1 MANGSPVR
9 HGKTFPVYDPS
20 TEEVIA
26 EVPDANAND
35 VDRAVAAP
43 KMPSRTARGR
53 STTAQERGRVL
64 FKLADAVRQNAA
76 ALAELEARNSGKPIV
91 EAEYDMG
98 DVATCFEYYGGLAT
112 KISGHVNPVPDN
124 ALSLSLKEPVGV
136 AGQIIPWN
144 YPLLMAAW
152 KLAPALAAGCTCVL
166 KPAEQTPLTV
176 LELAKHFD
184 ACGLPAGVVNII
196 TGFGETAGAPLV
208 RHPDVNKIAFTG
220 SAAVGKQ
227 IVKMAAD
234 TVKRVT
240 LELGGK
246 SPNIFF
252 ADADFE
258 AAIDGAL
265 FGVFINQ
272 GEVCSAGSRI
282 LVERSIYASS
292 SKPWRKKRRPSSS
305 ARRSSAKPRW
315 VRWSAKSNTIACAP
329 IWRSARRKPSWR
341 RAATSRRAFAKGYY
355 VEPTIFY
362 DVDNS
367 ARIAREEIF
376 GPVAAVIPFEDEADA
391 IRIANDTP
399 YGLAAAVWSRDI
411 FKAFRV
417 VKAIRAGIVW
427 VNHMQPTYVEAP
439 WGGYKQ
445 SGFGRELGP
454 WGIEEYL
461 ETKQVHINLNEAA
474 NRVVL
479 RSGAIRITHFNSRA
493 RARRNCT
500 DAPRSKR
507 VPRGRFASHAGLCR
521 QGRRRAD
528 RRCGRQPLH
537 RFRRRYRLP
546 ERGTSRSRAW
556 SPRFTGRSTVFCTP
570 ASWSR
575 RTRVTSRWPKRMNAL
590 TPGDFAKKTL
600 F

>member
-1 MANGSPVR
+1 VNAA
-9 HGKTFPVYDPS
+9 
-20 TEEVIA
+20 VIA
-26 EVPDANAND
+26 AKDAFETW
-35 VDRAVAAP
+35 
-43 KMPSRTARGR
+43 SQ
-53 STTAQERGRVL
+53 TTAQERGRVL
-64 FKLADAVRQNAA
+64 FRLAERIRKEAP
-76 ALAELEARNSGKPIV
+76 ALAQLESRNGGKPIV
-91 EAEYDMG
+91 EAEFDIA

-112 KISGHVNPVPDN
+112 KITGHVNPVPDN

-166 KPAEQTPLTV
+166 KPAEQTPLTA
-176 LELAKHFD
+176 LEMAEWFED
-184 ACGLPAGVVNII
+184 VGVPPGVVNII
-196 TGFGETAGAPLV
+196 TGFGDTTGAPLV
-208 RHPDVNKIAFTG
+208 SHPDVNKVAFTG
-220 SAAVGKQ
+220 SAEVGKK
-227 IVKMAAD
+227 IMRAAAES
-234 TVKRVT
+234 VKRVT

-282 LVERSIYASS
+282 LVEKKIYKKFVDAMTEKAKNIKLGAPLDRDTKMGPLVSKEQWERVRSYQDIG
-292 SKPWRKKRRPSSS
+292 KKE
-305 ARRSSAKPRW
+305 AK
-315 VRWSAKSNTIACAP
+315 V
-329 IWRSARRKPSWR
+329 
-341 RAATSRRAFAKGYY
+341 ATGGGVPKTFGKGYY

-376 GPVAAVIPFEDEADA
+376 GPVCAVIPFDDEKDA
-391 IRIANDTP
+391 IKIANDSP

-411 FKAFRV
+411 YKALRM
-417 VKAIRAGIVW
+417 VKSLRAGIVW

-461 ETKQVHINLNEAA
+461 ETKQVHINLNE
-474 NRVVL
+474 
-479 RSGAIRITHFNSRA
+479 
-493 RARRNCT
+493 
-500 DAPRSKR
+500 
-507 VPRGRFASHAGLCR
+507 
-521 QGRRRAD
+521 
-528 RRCGRQPLH
+528 QPIGW
-537 RFRRRYRLP
+537 Y
-546 ERGTSRSRAW
+546 
-556 SPRFTGRSTVFCTP
+556 
-570 ASWSR
+570 
-575 RTRVTSRWPKRMNAL
+575 
-590 TPGDFAKKTL
+590 
-600 F
+600 

>member
-1 MANGSPVR
+1 MASEAKPAVSKYRMYIGGEFAESHR
-9 HGKTFPVYDPS
+9 GAYFPVVDPS
-20 TEEVIA
+20 TEEIIA
-26 EVPDANAND
+26 EVPDADDKD
-35 VDRAVAAP
+35 VNRAVAAAKAAFDSGTWP
-43 KMPSRTARGR
+43 Q
-53 STTAQERGRVL
+53 TTAQERGRIL
-64 FKLADAVRQNAA
+64 FRLAERVRKESAK
-76 ALAELEARNSGKPIV
+76 LAELESRNSGKPIV
-91 EAEYDMG
+91 EAEYDIA

-112 KISGHVNPVPDN
+112 KILGHVNPVPDN
-124 ALSLSLKEPVGV
+124 ALSLSLREPIGV
-136 AGQIIPWN
+136 AAQIIPWN

-176 LELAKHFD
+176 LEFAGYLAD
-184 ACGLPAGVVNII
+184 AGVPPGVVNII

-208 RHPDVNKIAFTG
+208 KHPDVNKVAFTG
-220 SAAVGKQ
+220 SASVGKA

-282 LVERSIYASS
+282 LVDKKIYSKFVEAMAAKAKTIRLGPPLERETKMGPLVSKEQFDRVRSYQELGKKEAKLASGGG
-292 SKPWRKKRRPSSS
+292 RPASL
-305 ARRSSAKPRW
+305 
-315 VRWSAKSNTIACAP
+315 
-329 IWRSARRKPSWR
+329 
-341 RAATSRRAFAKGYY
+341 SRGYY

-362 DVDNS
+362 DVENS
-367 ARIAREEIF
+367 ARIAQEEIF
-376 GPVAAVIPFEDEADA
+376 GPVAAVIPFSDEAAA

-417 VKAIRAGIVW
+417 VKALRAGVVW

-461 ETKQVHINLNEAA
+461 ETKQVHINLNE
-474 NRVVL
+474 
-479 RSGAIRITHFNSRA
+479 
-493 RARRNCT
+493 
-500 DAPRSKR
+500 
-507 VPRGRFASHAGLCR
+507 
-521 QGRRRAD
+521 
-528 RRCGRQPLH
+528 QPIGW
-537 RFRRRYRLP
+537 Y
-546 ERGTSRSRAW
+546 
-556 SPRFTGRSTVFCTP
+556 
-570 ASWSR
+570 
-575 RTRVTSRWPKRMNAL
+575 
-590 TPGDFAKKTL
+590 
-600 F
+600 

>member
-1 MANGSPVR
+1 MATEAKVGVRRYRMHINGEAVESAS
-9 HGKTFPVYDPS
+9 GKYFAVLDPS

-26 EVPDANAND
+26 EVPDASQED
-35 VDRAVAAP
+35 VNRAVAAAKAAFESGAWP
-43 KMPSRTARGR
+43 Q
-53 STTAQERGRVL
+53 TTAQERGRIL
-64 FKLADAVRQNAA
+64 FRLADRVRKESAH
-76 ALAELEARNSGKPIV
+76 LAELEARNSGKPIV
-91 EAEYDMG
+91 EAEFDIN

-112 KISGHVNPVPDN
+112 KVLGHVNPVPDN
-124 ALSLSLKEPVGV
+124 ALSFTLREPIGV
-136 AGQIIPWN
+136 AAQIIPWN

-152 KLAPALAAGCTCVL
+152 KLAPALAAGCTCIL
-166 KPAEQTPLTV
+166 KPAEQTPLTA
-176 LELAKHFD
+176 LEFADFLAD
-184 ACGLPAGVVNII
+184 AGLPPGVVNII

-208 RHPDVNKIAFTG
+208 KHPDVNKVAFTG
-220 SAAVGKQ
+220 SASVGKA

-234 TVKRVT
+234 TIKRVT

-282 LVERSIYASS
+282 LVDQAIYPKFVEAM
-292 SKPWRKKRRPSSS
+292 
-305 ARRSSAKPRW
+305 SAKAKTIKLGPPLERETKMGPLVSKEQFDR
-315 VRWSAKSNTIACAP
+315 VRHFQELGKKEAKV
-329 IWRSARRKPSWR
+329 
-341 RAATSRRAFAKGYY
+341 AAGGGRPQAISRGYY

-362 DVDNS
+362 DVANS
-367 ARIAREEIF
+367 AKIAQEEIF
-376 GPVAAVIPFEDEADA
+376 GPVAAVIPFTNEAEA

-417 VKAIRAGIVW
+417 VKALRAGIVW

-461 ETKQVHINLNEAA
+461 ETKQVYVNLNEQ
-474 NRVVL
+474 
-479 RSGAIRITHFNSRA
+479 AI
-493 RARRNCT
+493 
-500 DAPRSKR
+500 
-507 VPRGRFASHAGLCR
+507 GW
-521 QGRRRAD
+521 
-528 RRCGRQPLH
+528 
-537 RFRRRYRLP
+537 Y
-546 ERGTSRSRAW
+546 
-556 SPRFTGRSTVFCTP
+556 
-570 ASWSR
+570 
-575 RTRVTSRWPKRMNAL
+575 
-590 TPGDFAKKTL
+590 
-600 F
+600 